1 MGVIEMARV
10 LERHPHHAAM
20 GRGGVRRARAGW
32 RLVLLSLAVA
42 ALVPRAA
49 AADTPEVVV
58 TIKPVHA
65 LVAGLLDGIAEPAL
79 LVDGA
84 ASPHTYALKP
94 SDGRA
99 IARAHVLVRVGD
111 SVDPFARKIVA
122 GLGRNVTVVT
132 LEKIPGVTL
141 KSIRTG
147 ANFEAHDHDDHG
159 AKKGHNHDKHSGK
172 AKDHD
177 DDHDHDGAVDGHVW
191 LDPANARV
199 IVDHLRDVLAKR
211 YPDRAARL
219 ADNAG
224 KLTKRLSD
232 LEASLAERMRP
243 LAGRP
248 FVVFHD
254 GYQYFEARF
263 GLTAAGAITANP
275 EVPPGA
281 KRISELRKRI
291 ADLGARC
298 VFAEPQFRAK
308 VINSVTEGTKA
319 KAGVLDPIGAEIAP
333 GPELYFT
340 MMGNLAASFESC
352 LADPS

>member
-1 MGVIEMARV
+1 MVGCSGGGKASGVGRAMSRLWALVVVAILGAR
-10 LERHPHHAAM
+10 P
-20 GRGGVRRARAGW
+20 
-32 RLVLLSLAVA
+32 AVA
-42 ALVPRAA
+42 E
-49 AADTPEVVV
+49 TPEVVV

-65 LVAGLLDGIAEPAL
+65 LVAGLLDGIAKPAL

-99 IARAHVLVRVGD
+99 LDRAHVFVRIGD
-111 SVDPFARKIVA
+111 SVDPFARKLVSS
-122 GLGRNVTVVT
+122 LDREVTVVT
-132 LEKIPGVTL
+132 VEKVPGLTL
-141 KSIRTG
+141 GTIRTG
-147 ANFEAHDHDDHG
+147 AAFEAHDHDDEPGHG
-159 AKKGHNHDKHSGK
+159 VKEGHDHDRHSGK
-172 AKDHD
+172 SKAKSKSTRE
-177 DDHDHDGAVDGHVW
+177 DHDHEGNIDGHVW

-199 IVDHLRDVLAKR
+199 VVAHLQEVLAKR
-211 YPDRAARL
+211 YPDRAARV
-219 ADNAG
+219 AENAG
-224 KLTKRLSD
+224 KLSARLD
-232 LEASLAERMRP
+232 ELENALAARMRP

-254 GYQYFEARF
+254 GYQYFESRF
-263 GLTAAGAITANP
+263 GLTAVGAVTANP

-291 ADLGARC
+291 GELGARC

-308 VINSVTEGTKA
+308 VIESILEGTKA
-319 KAGVLDPIGAEIAP
+319 RSGVLDPIGTEIAP